1 MKGFCHLFI
10 TPSGVRTF
18 LVSGGHCNNARDT
31 SLVLL
36 YSRELTKPGYVGT
49 ITNLKSSCQNPKM
62 EHFDPTLPPPK
73 FFDHPSDRKT

>member
-10 TPSGVRTF
+10 TQPGVRIF

-36 YSRELTKPGYVGT
+36 YSREPGA
-49 ITNLKSSCQNPKM
+49 
-62 EHFDPTLPPPK
+62 D
-73 FFDHPSDRKT
+73 

>member
-1 MKGFCHLFI
+1 MEGFFYLFI

-36 YSRELTKPGYVGT
+36 YSREPGA
-49 ITNLKSSCQNPKM
+49 
-62 EHFDPTLPPPK
+62 D
-73 FFDHPSDRKT
+73 